1 LSGEDGVF
9 AAPLPLLVRSDARR
23 PASWLA
29 CGLAAA
35 AVASLAATGTGVAA
49 VTAAIACGG
58 WAAAAAAGR
67 PPRGLVPGMVRLDA
81 AWWWERAAWPLA
93 GCLAAAAGR
102 WLWAG
107 DGAAIAVG
115 LAIGV
120 GVMTA
125 LAVAAATR
133 GATAAD
139 ATSLGL
145 VVATA
150 AAAAAANGRS
160 PVEALACAGGAA
172 AGLAAA
178 AWAAWRHGRGWSWHA
193 DPQART
199 AASFAELGMARGGVR
214 SALAAL
220 AMLTSLTGMAV
231 WYFLAPAAAAAGT
244 FVALGWFT
252 ALAVPAVLLG
262 PAGHVAWRRL
272 VATTAGPAGSR
283 RPGGPAGS
291 STQQTASSYD
301 SRAGSR
307 RLVGPAGAAAV
318 ACGHAVVLGWPPVVA
333 GLLLAVEGGLEPA
346 SVCVWPWLTVAA
358 LAVAA
363 ALLVALALAASAARI
378 DAETTL
384 AWAAGLVILALL
396 SLPQTLPPPQEAPGG
411 NPGTPGMKTTP
422 PPPQEAP
429 GGNPGTPGMKTTPP
443 SMPSNSPR
451 FSAAP
456 RLAW

>member
-1 LSGEDGVF
+1 VSV
-9 AAPLPLLVRSDARR
+9 AILPVLVRSDSRR

-29 CGLAAA
+29 CGMAATA
-35 AVASLAATGTGVAA
+35 LASLAATGTGVAA
-49 VTAAIACGG
+49 VMAAIACGG

-93 GCLAAAAGR
+93 GCLAAATGR
-102 WLWAG
+102 WIWAD

-115 LAIGV
+115 LATGV
-120 GVMTA
+120 VVMTGMA
-125 LAVAAATR
+125 AAAATR
-133 GATAAD
+133 GAAAAD

-145 VVATA
+145 VVAVA
-150 AAAAAANGRS
+150 AAVAGLKGRS
-160 PVEALACAGGAA
+160 AAEALACSGGAA
-172 AGLAAA
+172 AVLAAA
-178 AWAAWRHGRGWSWHA
+178 SWCAWRHGRGWSWHA
-193 DPQART
+193 DAQART

-220 AMLTSLTGMAV
+220 AMATSLVGMAA
-231 WYFLAPAAAAAGT
+231 WYFLAPAAAAAGAL
-244 FVALGWFT
+244 VALGWFT
-252 ALAVPAVLLG
+252 ALAVPAVVLG
-262 PAGHVAWRRL
+262 PAGHVAWRQL
-272 VATTAGPAGSR
+272 VATTDGPAGIR
-283 RPGGPAGS
+283 RPVGPAGS

-301 SRAGSR
+301 SPAGIR
-307 RLVGPAGAAAV
+307 RPVGPAGAAAV

-363 ALLVALALAASAARI
+363 ALLVALALAAAAARI

-396 SLPQTLPPPQEAPGG
+396 SLPQAPALLSLPSSPAPATRS
-411 NPGTPGMKTTP
+411 PGWQPGDSGHENHP
-422 PPPQEAP
+422 AIHAIEVPALLRC
-429 GGNPGTPGMKTTPP
+429 G
-443 SMPSNSPR
+443 
-451 FSAAP
+451 P

>member
-1 LSGEDGVF
+1 MSV
-9 AAPLPLLVRSDARR
+9 AILPVLVRSDSRR

-29 CGLAAA
+29 CGMAATA
-35 AVASLAATGTGVAA
+35 LASLAATGTGVAA
-49 VTAAIACGG
+49 VMAAIACGG

-93 GCLAAAAGR
+93 GCLAAATGR
-102 WLWAG
+102 WLWAD

-115 LAIGV
+115 LATGV
-120 GVMTA
+120 VVMTGMA
-125 LAVAAATR
+125 AAAATR
-133 GATAAD
+133 GAAAAD

-145 VVATA
+145 VVAVA
-150 AAAAAANGRS
+150 AAVAGLKGRS
-160 PVEALACAGGAA
+160 AAEALACSGGAA
-172 AGLAAA
+172 AVLAAA
-178 AWAAWRHGRGWSWHA
+178 SWCAWRHGRGWSWHA
-193 DPQART
+193 DAQART

-220 AMLTSLTGMAV
+220 AMATSLVGMAA
-231 WYFLAPAAAAAGT
+231 WYFLAPAAAAAGAL
-244 FVALGWFT
+244 VALGWFT
-252 ALAVPAVLLG
+252 ALAVPAVVLG
-262 PAGHVAWRRL
+262 PAGHVAWRQL
-272 VATTAGPAGSR
+272 VATTDGPAGIR
-283 RPGGPAGS
+283 RP
-291 STQQTASSYD
+291 
-301 SRAGSR
+301 
-307 RLVGPAGAAAV
+307 VGPAGAAAV

-363 ALLVALALAASAARI
+363 ALLVALALAAAAARI

-396 SLPQTLPPPQEAPGG
+396 SLPQAPALLSLPSSPAPATRS
-411 NPGTPGMKTTP
+411 PGWQPGDSGHENHP
-422 PPPQEAP
+422 AIHAIEVPALLRC
-429 GGNPGTPGMKTTPP
+429 G
-443 SMPSNSPR
+443 
-451 FSAAP
+451 P